1 MKMDVDTL
9 YKMDVDTI
17 TSTTKENKERCTFFM
32 EDIQRYGVSTIF

>member
-17 TSTTKENKERCTFFM
+17 NSTMEENKERWTFFM
-32 EDIQRYGVSTIF
+32 EDIK